1 MPVTVSRV
9 ISHDD
14 IQCCFDIRRRVF
26 VDGQNVP
33 EADEWDGLDGQAEHY
48 LLRTNGQPA
57 ATARIRYLGEKA
69 KIERVAVLED
79 YQKQG
84 LGKIIMQYILEAI
97 KCKQGISMAILGA
110 QEHAIG
116 FYEGLGFGVC
126 SESYMDAGIPHKW
139 MQRAIT
145 PPADL

>member
-1 MPVTVSRV
+1 MPVSVSHV
-9 ISHDD
+9 TSPDD
-14 IQCCFDIRRRVF
+14 IECCFDIRRRVF

-33 EADEWDGLDGQAEHY
+33 ETEEWDGLDNQAEHY
-48 LLRTNGQPA
+48 LLRVNGQPA
-57 ATARIRYLGEKA
+57 ATARIRYLDEKA

-84 LGKIIMQYILEAI
+84 LGKIIMLHMLEAI
-97 KCKQGISMAILGA
+97 KHKRGISQAILGA

-139 MQRAIT
+139 MQMAIT
-145 PPADL
+145 PHAGL